1 MRGALSRGLHSI
13 PWNQPGAGAHVYR
26 AALVYL
32 QTQVEQGH
40 GCPVTMTFSCVPT
53 LRRQA
58 DLAEQW
64 LPKVLATDYD
74 PRDRPKEE
82 KKALTIGMARTEKQ
96 RSAELMANTS
106 IARTPMHHG
115 GG

>member
-1 MRGALSRGLHSI
+1 MRGALGRGLHSI

-74 PRDRPKEE
+74 PSDRPMEE
-82 KKALTIGMARTEKQ
+82 KKA
-96 RSAELMANTS
+96 RSEEHTSELQS
-106 IARTPMHHG
+106 RGHLVCRL
-115 GG
+115 